1 MIELSGIGL
10 QRGRKALLEDT
21 SLRIHGGEKLALVGA
36 NGSGKSSLFALLMGE
51 LTPEAGTLDMPAG
64 CRIAYMAQELAGS
77 PRAAVDYVLDGDTEL
92 RRLESELATVTDGTR
107 LAELHAA
114 FEAAGGHTAGPRAEK
129 LLAGL
134 GFADG
139 DGQRPVSDFSGGWRL
154 RLSLART
161 LMQPSDLMLLDEPT
175 NHLDLDAALWLE
187 RWLAGYGG
195 TLLLIS
201 HDRDFIDGVC
211 DGVMHLE
218 NRTLTRY
225 RGNYS
230 AFERQRSER
239 LLQQQALYEQQQ
251 RRRAEIQ
258 RFVDRFRA
266 KATKAKQAQS
276 RIKALERMEEVLPAS
291 VSTPFTFRFAR
302 PDKLSD
308 PLLTL
313 SDAELGYGGTPVLRE
328 VGLNVHP
335 GSRIG
340 LLGANGAGKSTLLKT
355 LAGELAPLRGS
366 RTEGR
371 NLKLGYF
378 TQHQLDALDLEASA
392 TAHLQRLSPRARD
405 QEILDFLGSFNFRDE
420 QATGAIQ
427 HFSGGEKARLAL
439 AIVVWQRPNLLLLDE
454 PTNHLD
460 LDLCQALTES
470 LELFEGA
477 LVLVSHDRHLMRHTT
492 DELWLVANGALT
504 AWEGDL
510 DAYRDWLL
518 GRKRRAGK
526 ATPAAA
532 RADSHADSHA
542 GAKARRQAAAA
553 QRRREKPLR
562 NELAAT
568 EKQLQRCQ
576 RALQRLEEQLADAG
590 LYEAARRDELQELLQ
605 EQGRQRRHCDELE
618 ERWLEL
624 QETLESGAA

>member
-1 MIELSGIGL
+1 MIELSGISL
-10 QRGRKALLEDT
+10 RRGRKPLLEET

-36 NGSGKSSLFALLMGE
+36 NGSGKSSFFALLMGE
-51 LTPEAGTLDMPAG
+51 LPLEAGTLEMPADG
-64 CRIAYMAQELAGS
+64 RIAYMAQELAGS
-77 PRAAVDYVLDGDTEL
+77 SQAAVDYVLDGDTEL
-92 RRLESELATVTDGTR
+92 RRLEAELASASDGHR
-107 LAELHAA
+107 LAELHVA
-114 FEAAGGHTAGPRAEK
+114 FESIGGHTARPRAEK

-134 GFADG
+134 GFAEG

-161 LMQPSDLMLLDEPT
+161 LLQPSDLMLLDEPS

-187 RWLAGYGG
+187 RWLAGYDG

-211 DGVMHLE
+211 EGVVHLE
-218 NRTLTRY
+218 NHELTRY

-266 KATKAKQAQS
+266 QATKAKQAQS
-276 RIKALERMEEVLPAS
+276 RIKALQRMEAVLPAS
-291 VSTPFTFRFAR
+291 VSTPFTFQFAK

-313 SDAELGYGGTPVLRE
+313 RDAELGYNGVPILRQ

-355 LAGELAPLRGS
+355 LAGELAPLRGG

-378 TQHQLDALDLEASA
+378 TQHQLDALDLHASA
-392 TAHLQRLSPRARD
+392 ALHLQRLSPKTRE

-420 QATGAIQ
+420 QATGPI
-427 HFSGGEKARLAL
+427 HDFSGGEKARLAL

-470 LELFEGA
+470 LERFQGA

-492 DELWLVANGALT
+492 DELWLVADGGLT
-504 AWEGDL
+504 SWEGDL

-518 GRKRRAGK
+518 CRNRGPGKPASTRKGGDRK
-526 ATPAAA
+526 A
-532 RADSHADSHA
+532 
-542 GAKARRQAAAA
+542 KRQAAAA
-553 QRRREKPLR
+553 RRGREKPLR
-562 NELAAT
+562 DKLAAT
-568 EKQLQRCQ
+568 EKQLERCRQ
-576 RALQRLEEQLADAG
+576 QLGAIEQRLSDNG
-590 LYEAARRDELQELLQ
+590 LYDEARKQELRELLRQ
-605 EQGRQRRHCDELE
+605 QGQLHQQRGELE
-618 ERWLEL
+618 ERWLAL
-624 QETLESGAA
+624 QETLETGAA